1 MTALDNAM
9 KDAAASG
16 IKFDYVQTNGLRMH
30 YARKGRGEPL
40 VLLHGWPEF
49 WMVYRPLMELLE
61 DKYELIVPDLRGCGF
76 TGKPT
81 KGPDKNAGA
90 MTHADDI
97 AGFTEKLGLPKKFGM
112 VGGDLGAY
120 VLQAF
125 SQKYGERLKGAFYFC
140 TPYPGLGARYGQPD
154 HLIEVWYQ
162 YFQQLPWSAQ
172 LVGASR
178 EACKLYMSHFLNHWS
193 GDNPAVFS
201 DLLEIYTDM
210 FMQNDNIQGGFD
222 WYVSSGENRVKWLN
236 GTLPKPPVITVPSRF
251 LWGKRDP
258 LIKPDW
264 SDKLGEYFSNFTID
278 FVDTGHFVHYE
289 APGLCAKE
297 IAKFFGSLTDQQQAG
312 Q

>member
-81 KGPDKNAGA
+81 KGPDRNAGA

-97 AGFTEKLGLPKKFGM
+97 AGFAEKLGLPKKFGM

-172 LVGASR
+172 LVGSSR

-201 DLLEIYTDM
+201 DLLDIYTDM

-278 FVDTGHFVHYE
+278 FADTGHFVHYE
-289 APGLCAKE
+289 APALCAKE
-297 IAKFFGSLTDQQQAG
+297 IVKFFGSMSYQQQAG
-312 Q
+312 K